1 MHAHTH
7 TTRGIL
13 SRDLRLQR
21 RWFATRGSSDGGV
34 RLVEA
39 AIQKVSSGHNLGS
52 NPSDLVFE
60 FYTNADETLETP
72 KENSGKL
79 ESNSD
84 LVDTSGASDDTHET
98 LQVIRKE
105 HARLCN
111 EVKGMSADSLL
122 GSEAVTALQNLS
134 TEYKLLKS
142 KYHEECELL
151 KKKYLEE
158 CSERKKLY
166 NEVIEL
172 KGNIRVFCRCRPLKQ
187 CGLLRNCRH
196 VRQDNETYG

>member
-1 MHAHTH
+1 MAVCDLPRRRFRRCPAVTISDQ
-7 TTRGIL
+7 TLAIL
-13 SRDLRLQR
+13 C
-21 RWFATRGSSDGGV
+21 
-34 RLVEA
+34 
-39 AIQKVSSGHNLGS
+39 S
-52 NPSDLVFE
+52 NFDQD
-60 FYTNADETLETP
+60 TNADETLETP

-98 LQVIRKE
+98 CSYKGQTLPIFQKIEDLSIKVIRKE

-187 CGLLRNCRH
+187 CGLLHNCRH